1 MQKIIVP
8 TDFSNNAMKAVTYA
22 AEIAKRSGAVIHL
35 LHVMEPV
42 IDKIRRPHAQT
53 ERLEEEITRSRLGE
67 LKSLKDTLAD
77 VYPDLTI
84 ETELARG
91 SVATAILDYSE
102 NLQADLIVM
111 GTLGASGLKE
121 VFLGSVTS
129 SSIGRT
135 KIPVLAVPYE
145 YLMEEPDAIV
155 LATNRFEEDEKI
167 LNTIIELASLFSA
180 TVHVVAFVDTDFSDA
195 TYYIHNHKHLSQYL
209 THLQKAYPG
218 ISFTSELLEGKE
230 FEETIEQYHNKK
242 EADIIA
248 MVTYPKSF
256 WEKILR
262 KSVTKKMAFHSK
274 IPLLAIPA
282 E

>member
-1 MQKIIVP
+1 MQKILVP
-8 TDFSNNAMKAVTYA
+8 TDFSNNAIKAVTYA

-42 IDKIRRPHAQT
+42 IDKIRQPHAQT
-53 ERLEEEITRSRLGE
+53 ESLEEEITRARLSE

-77 VYPDLTI
+77 TYPDLII
-84 ETELARG
+84 EIESAKGT
-91 SVATAILDYSE
+91 VTTAILNYGE
-102 NLQADLIVM
+102 KLQADLIVM

-129 SSIGRT
+129 STIGRT

-155 LATNRFEEDEKI
+155 LATNRFEKDENI

-195 TYYIHNHKHLSQYL
+195 TYYIHNHKHLGQYL

-230 FEETIEQYHNKK
+230 FEESIEQYHTKK
-242 EADIIA
+242 EADIVA
-248 MVTYPKSF
+248 MITYPKSF
-256 WEKILR
+256 WEKLLR

-274 IPLLAIPA
+274 IPLLAIPSK
-282 E
+282 